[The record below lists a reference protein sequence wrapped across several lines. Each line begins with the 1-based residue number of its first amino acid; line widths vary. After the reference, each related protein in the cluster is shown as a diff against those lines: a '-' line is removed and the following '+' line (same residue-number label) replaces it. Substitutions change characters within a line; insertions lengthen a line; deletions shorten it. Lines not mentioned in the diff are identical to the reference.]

1 MTTTAAT
8 LKIPTHIAIIMD
20 GNGRW
25 AQEQGL
31 QRILGHESGAETV
44 RNITRECSR
53 LGVGR
58 LTLYAFSA
66 ENWKRPLHE
75 VDFLMKLLEQY
86 LVQERK
92 EIMENNIRFTS
103 IGRLEELPEGV
114 RKVLQETI
122 SLSSKNT
129 GMVLSLALAYG
140 GRKEIVDA
148 VRRLAR
154 EVRDGKRTPEEIDEQ
169 AIAGYLYDPGAP
181 DPDLLIRTGGDLR
194 VSNFLLW
201 QISYTELWVTPVR
214 WPDFKKEHLH
224 EAIREYSK
232 RDRRYGNIHE
242 QA

>member
-1 MTTTAAT
+1 MTTAVAG
-8 LKIPTHIAIIMD
+8 LKIPAHIAIIMD

-25 AQEQGL
+25 AKEQGL

-66 ENWKRPLHE
+66 ENWKRPLRE

-103 IGRLEELPEGV
+103 IGRVDELPEGV
-114 RKVLQETI
+114 RKQLQETI
-122 SLSSKNT
+122 DLSAKNT

-154 EVRDGKRTPEEIDEQ
+154 EVKEGKRSPEDIDEQ
-169 AIAGYLYDPGAP
+169 EIGRAH
-181 DPDLLIRTGGDLR
+181 
-194 VSNFLLW
+194 V
-201 QISYTELWVTPVR
+201 
-214 WPDFKKEHLH
+214 
-224 EAIREYSK
+224 
-232 RDRRYGNIHE
+232 
-242 QA
+242 